1 MPFFSDPN
9 PDPYGN
15 QNPWNQWNRQ
25 GFRVWFSR
33 ARRAGNQPEC
43 LPTAYKP
50 QLITRRSLVQVQ
62 PPQPNKKHPGFPGCF
77 YFRYYDGVM
86 ILRIVTQFSEGRQ
99 RTAPRR
105 GTPQLFSFHS
115 PCLAAHCTQAF
126 PPRFLGT
133 PEICSPPGGLRLVRF
148 LL

>member
-1 MPFFSDPN
+1 MEPVEQTGPESVA
-9 PDPYGN
+9 
-15 QNPWNQWNRQ
+15 
-25 GFRVWFSR
+25 FR
-33 ARRAGNQPEC
+33 AHRAGNQPEC
-43 LPTAYKP
+43 LSTACKP

-105 GTPQLFSFHS
+105 GGSPTNAPSPAAKKGGRNVESAALRSLTQKPMKPWFHRFFLFARNRS
-115 PCLAAHCTQAF
+115 
-126 PPRFLGT
+126 
-133 PEICSPPGGLRLVRF
+133 
-148 LL
+148 